1 MSDLS
6 DRLSD
11 THGITM
17 AQAVESVVE
26 LALSTAIANE
36 SVDPITSETAIA
48 IASNPTIIAP
58 VIPTGGNAYAPG
70 STNPYLVYLS
80 QLGVG
85 SRRTKGISDLAPFSI
100 RVAKVAE
107 I

>member
-6 DRLSD
+6 ERLID
-11 THGITM
+11 TNGMTM
-17 AQAVESVVE
+17 AQAVESANKNTRSC
-26 LALSTAIANE
+26 ALANE

-48 IASNPTIIAP
+48 ITSNSTTIARA
-58 VIPTGGNAYAPG
+58 IPSGGNAYAPG

-85 SRRTKGISDLAPFSI
+85 FRRTMRESLELMYN
-100 RVAKVAE
+100 R
-107 I
+107 

>member
-6 DRLSD
+6 ERLID
-11 THGITM
+11 TNGITIEIV
-17 AQAVESVVE
+17 QES
-26 LALSTAIANE
+26 ANPTTISFAIANE

-48 IASNPTIIAP
+48 ITSNSTTIARA
-58 VIPTGGNAYAPG
+58 IPSGGNAYAPG

-85 SRRTKGISDLAPFSI
+85 FRRTMRESLELMYN
-100 RVAKVAE
+100 R
-107 I
+107 